1 MAEGTVGGEE
11 MAGRDARLP
20 LPVPFGLGWFSLLFI
35 TEFPV
40 LEGKVFQ
47 ACRVDLNYQMDTSEF
62 RVNLDNFGVLCEFGC
77 LIMSISRID
86 NIGVYVIVVSMNY
99 IVAQV

>member
-1 MAEGTVGGEE
+1 M
-11 MAGRDARLP
+11 
-20 LPVPFGLGWFSLLFI
+20 
-35 TEFPV
+35 
-40 LEGKVFQ
+40 
-47 ACRVDLNYQMDTSEF
+47 DLNYQMDTSEF

-99 IVAQV
+99 IVGQV